1 MNITALLLDQAHSEP
16 QVLQG
21 RFDEYIH
28 VQAGD
33 TVIAGDRHYR
43 VTARQWNFDKWK
55 FTLVGEL
62 ISRGIGVGRPNYNVR
77 A

>member
-1 MNITALLLDQAHSEP
+1 M
-16 QVLQG
+16 
-21 RFDEYIH
+21 
-28 VQAGD
+28 QAGD